1 MSTYQEQPDSLPQR
15 DLGGLINENS
25 IIYQGHF
32 WPFFLIALVSQ
43 IPILFTIWTPYAI
56 DVLLN
61 LFGTTLIM
69 LALGATVHAVI
80 QQQL

>member
-1 MSTYQEQPDSLPQR
+1 M
-15 DLGGLINENS
+15 GGLINENL

-32 WPFFLIALVSQ
+32 WPFFPIPLVPQ

-69 LALGATVHAVI
+69 LAFGATVRAVI